1 MQKLISENLKDVLV
15 AQWAHESY
23 NSHLYL
29 RFVSF
34 LKSKGLDNLSE
45 IFVHQYDEER
55 EHAELIF
62 NFLMDMN
69 EDFLPPMVESVKEVI
84 SSLSEMAG
92 AFLAREILTTQ
103 SLAEIKD
110 LAIVEENVIT
120 EEFIRDMIKLQQAEY
135 SEASLFLDKVLSFGD
150 DQRFISLWDSSFEM
164 E

>member
-1 MQKLISENLKDVLV
+1 MQRLISENLKDVLV

-29 RFVSF
+29 RFISF

-45 IFVHQYDEER
+45 IFKHQYDEEK
-55 EHAELIF
+55 EHAEMIF

-69 EDFLPPMVESVKEVI
+69 EDFIPPVVESIKENI
-84 SSLSEMAG
+84 SSFSDMAG

-103 SLAEIKD
+103 SLAEIRD
-110 LAIVEENVIT
+110 MTMVEECVIA
-120 EEFIRDMIKLQQAEY
+120 EEFIRKMIYLQQAEY
-135 SEASLFLDKVLSFGD
+135 SEATMFLDKVSGFGE
-150 DQRFISLWDSSFEM
+150 DQRFMSLWDSSFEM